1 MAENKR
7 YIAFT
12 VPGKPLGK
20 QRPRFSRKG
29 TVVRTYTP
37 RQTAEYERLVKES
50 YIAAGGEKLEGAIG
64 ATIYGYFEPPKSV
77 SKKQREQMLK
87 GDISYIKKIDSD
99 NLAKSILDAL
109 NGVAYDDDAQVCLL
123 IVQKLYAETARV
135 EVVLEEINK

>member
-1 MAENKR
+1 MDKK
-7 YIAFT
+7 IIKFT
-12 VPGKPLGK
+12 VLGKPVGK
-20 QRPRFSRKG
+20 QRPRFSRTCTG
-29 TVVRTYTP
+29 VRTYTP
-37 RQTAEYERLVKES
+37 RKTQEYEDLVRIS
-50 YIAAGGEKLEGAIG
+50 YRAVSKQKLEGAIS
-64 ATIYGYFEPPKSV
+64 ATIYGYFEPPKSI

-135 EVVLEEINK
+135 EVVLEEIGK

>member
-1 MAENKR
+1 MDDKR

-12 VPGKPLGK
+12 VPGKAVGK
-20 QRPRFSRKG
+20 QRPRFSRTCTG
-29 TVVRTYTP
+29 VRTYTP
-37 RQTAEYERLVKES
+37 RKTQEYEDLVRIS
-50 YIAAGGEKLEGAIG
+50 YRAVSKRKLEGAIS
-64 ATIYGYFEPPKSV
+64 ATIYGYFEPPRSI

-87 GDISYIKKIDSD
+87 GQISYIKKIDSD

-135 EVVLEEINK
+135 EVVLEEI

>member
-1 MAENKR
+1 MAKDKR

-64 ATIYGYFEPPKSV
+64 ATIRGYFDPPKAT
-77 SKKQREQMLK
+77 SKKQRQKMLS
-87 GDISYIKKIDSD
+87 GEIGYTKKVDAD

-109 NGVAYDDDAQVCLL
+109 NGVAYADDAQVSLL
-123 IVQKLYAETARV
+123 LVYKAYAEMARV
-135 EVVLEEINK
+135 EVQLKEL

>member
-1 MAENKR
+1 MDKK
-7 YIAFT
+7 IIKFI
-12 VPGKPLGK
+12 VLGKPVGK
-20 QRPRFSRKG
+20 QRPRFSRTCKG
-29 TVVRTYTP
+29 VRTYTP
-37 RQTAEYERLVKES
+37 RKTQEYEDLVRIS
-50 YIAAGGEKLEGAIG
+50 YRAVSKQKLEGAIS
-64 ATIYGYFEPPKSV
+64 ATIYGYFEPPKSI

-135 EVVLEEINK
+135 EVILDELCK

>member
-20 QRPRFSRKG
+20 QRPRFSRRG
-29 TVVRTYTP
+29 TAVRTYTP

-64 ATIYGYFEPPKSV
+64 ATIRGYFEPPKAT
-77 SKKQREQMLK
+77 SKKQRQKMLS
-87 GDISYIKKIDSD
+87 GEVGYTKKVDAD
-99 NLAKSILDAL
+99 NLAKSVLDAL
-109 NGVAYDDDAQVCLL
+109 NGIAYDDDAQVSLL
-123 IVQKLYAETARV
+123 LVYKAYAETARE
-135 EVVLEEINK
+135 EVQHKEL

>member
-20 QRPRFSRKG
+20 QRPRFSRQG
-29 TVVRTYTP
+29 TAVRTYTP

-50 YIAAGGEKLEGAIG
+50 YIAAGGKKLEGAIG
-64 ATIYGYFEPPKSV
+64 ATIRGYFEPPKAT
-77 SKKQREQMLK
+77 SKKQRQKMLS
-87 GDISYIKKIDSD
+87 GEVGYTKKIDAD

-109 NGVAYDDDAQVCLL
+109 NGVAYDDDSQVYLL
-123 IVQKLYAETARV
+123 IVQKLYAEVARV
-135 EVVLEEINK
+135 EVILEEINK

>member
-1 MAENKR
+1 MDKK
-7 YIAFT
+7 IIKFT
-12 VPGKPLGK
+12 VPGKPVGK
-20 QRPRFSRKG
+20 QRPRFSRTCTG
-29 TVVRTYTP
+29 VRTYTP
-37 RQTAEYERLVKES
+37 RKTQEYENLVRIS
-50 YIAAGGEKLEGAIG
+50 YRAVSKEKLKGAIS
-64 ATIYGYFEPPKSV
+64 ATIYGYFEPPKSI

-135 EVVLEEINK
+135 EVVLEEIGK

>member
-1 MAENKR
+1 MDKK
-7 YIAFT
+7 IVKFT
-12 VPGKPLGK
+12 VPGKAVGK
-20 QRPRFSRKG
+20 QRPRFSRTYTG
-29 TVVRTYTP
+29 VRTYTP
-37 RQTAEYERLVKES
+37 RKTQEYEDLVRIS
-50 YIAAGGEKLEGAIG
+50 YRAVSKQKLEGAIS
-64 ATIYGYFEPPKSV
+64 ATIYGYFEPPRSI

-123 IVQKLYAETARV
+123 IVQKLYTETARV

>member
-1 MAENKR
+1 MIK
-7 YIAFT
+7 FT
-12 VPGKPLGK
+12 VPGKPVGK
-20 QRPRFSRKG
+20 QRPRFSRTCTG
-29 TVVRTYTP
+29 VRTYTP
-37 RQTAEYERLVKES
+37 RKTQEYEDLVRIS
-50 YIAAGGEKLEGAIG
+50 YRQVSKEKLKGAIS
-64 ATIYGYFEPPKSV
+64 ATIYGYFEPPRSI

-135 EVVLEEINK
+135 EVVLEEIGK

>member
-1 MAENKR
+1 MDDKR

-64 ATIYGYFEPPKSV
+64 ATIRGYFEPPKAT
-77 SKKQREQMLK
+77 SKKQRQKMLS
-87 GDISYIKKIDSD
+87 GEIGYTKKVDAD

-109 NGVAYDDDAQVCLL
+109 NGVAYADVAQVSLL
-123 IVQKLYAETARV
+123 LVYKAYAEMARV
-135 EVVLEEINK
+135 EVQLKEL

>member
-1 MAENKR
+1 MVKF
-7 YIAFT
+7 I
-12 VPGKPLGK
+12 VPGKPVGK
-20 QRPRFSRKG
+20 QRPRFSRTYTG
-29 TVVRTYTP
+29 VRTYTP
-37 RQTAEYERLVKES
+37 RKTQEYEDLVRIS
-50 YIAAGGEKLEGAIG
+50 YRAVSKQKLEGAIS
-64 ATIYGYFEPPKSV
+64 ATIYGYFEPPRSI

-135 EVVLEEINK
+135 EVVLEEISK